1 MVKLGLTL
9 VFIGAL
15 LFAANPYGMRFF
27 SSFALFIEET
37 RWLSLYIV
45 LIGGAI
51 QFKRLFIFLPSIL
64 LFLAI
69 LLSIDRYPSKSFN
82 LPEGSL
88 ILESMEEGVEIKIW
102 EKDEAI
108 FALIK
113 TKSLS
118 EPSLWKSYRA
128 VRRVAAYL
136 RNKNDQKILAVL
148 DLPFN
153 RGARLYSIFGE
164 VSRLKGFKDGKTIAY
179 SNL

>member
-1 MVKLGLTL
+1 MVKLGLLL

-37 RWLSLYIV
+37 RWLSPYLV
-45 LIGGAI
+45 LIGTATQI
-51 QFKRLFIFLPSIL
+51 RRIFTFLPSLL

-69 LLSIDRYPSKSFN
+69 LLSIERYPSKTFKIEHGN
-82 LPEGSL
+82 
-88 ILESMEEGVEIKIW
+88 IIFESVADQVETKIW
-102 EKDEAI
+102 VKDAEI
-108 FALIK
+108 YALIK
-113 TKSLS
+113 TKSFS
-118 EPSLWKSYRA
+118 APSLWASYRA

-136 RNKNDQKILAVL
+136 RNKTDQKILAVL

-164 VSRLKGFKDGKTIAY
+164 VSRLQGFKDGKTIAY